1 MIDYTGPIRHG
12 QTQLYL
18 GILRR
23 DAGERPPA
31 VAQSL
36 PPFSTAMDWSDVN
49 KKQKLL
55 QQCKETYQ
63 FSPSPLSVFKLD
75 QIRSH
80 VTRFNHAKPQ
90 PGLRQGC
97 Q

>member
-36 PPFSTAMDWSDVN
+36 PPFSTAIDTSDVN
-49 KKQKLL
+49 KQNKWYNSVRKH
-55 QQCKETYQ
+55 TS
-63 FSPSPLSVFKLD
+63 FPPRFFLSL
-75 QIRSH
+75 S
-80 VTRFNHAKPQ
+80 
-90 PGLRQGC
+90 
-97 Q
+97 